1 MKQGQV
7 SHEQIIGIVQQ
18 AERGEQPIATLCRAY
33 GITET
38 TFYRWRRK
46 YSGVTV
52 PEAVRLR
59 ELERENARLKRLLAE
74 RDLEL
79 DVTKEL
85 LTKKR

>member
-7 SHEQIIGIVQQ
+7 SHEQIIGILQQ
-18 AERGEQPIATLCRAY
+18 AERGEQTIAALCRVY

-38 TFYRWRRK
+38 TFYRWRKK
-46 YSGVTV
+46 YTGMIV

-79 DVTKEL
+79 DATKEL
-85 LTKKR
+85 LAKKR